1 MKLIL
6 VLVFCLAL
14 MPASPVF
21 CVDVNSVCYINSGIG
36 QLKNL
41 VVKYD
46 TIYVERVD
54 LAAVKSGEILYNYE
68 TFINLKMVGPYKNLQ
83 FLEISNPN

>member
-1 MKLIL
+1 
-6 VLVFCLAL
+6 

-54 LAAVKSGEILYNYE
+54 LAAVKSGEI
-68 TFINLKMVGPYKNLQ
+68 
-83 FLEISNPN
+83 